1 MNGNIVSESVSYLL
15 PLYVRKQKFKSVF
28 PKLIPHIWK
37 PFIRCTQFIA
47 FKDSSDNSFLRNTRT
62 QLPTIAGCVS
72 HSNSTAQAQ
81 HKHRYIYTAM
91 YPNFCEHKTTTIRKY
106 NLIIYNWTN
115 DERNW
120 VLFLRNQKA
129 KVVCCLCCSLHF
141 VCRSPTDWALP
152 VLSVCSLSAHTWR

>member
-1 MNGNIVSESVSYLL
+1 M
-15 PLYVRKQKFKSVF
+15 F
-28 PKLIPHIWK
+28 HIYCL
-37 PFIRCTQFIA
+37 FMFENRNSNLFFQ
-47 FKDSSDNSFLRNTRT
+47 NSFLTFESLLFVALNSLHSKIVQIILFYATLAHNC
-62 QLPTIAGCVS
+62 QPLPGVS
-72 HSNSTAQAQ
+72 AIQIAQ
-81 HKHRYIYTAM
+81 HRHNTSTGISISAM

-141 VCRSPTDWALP
+141 VCRCPTDWALP